1 MFRDPRV
8 AHLRD
13 AARFEVLASERCEA
27 ELARVLAY
35 DLGRYT
41 LDSAG
46 QAAALA
52 EARRRSI
59 RIDAV
64 LPADA
69 RLPRCR
75 DPDDQVFL
83 EAALAAG
90 AECLVTRDKAL
101 LACARR
107 TLPFRILTP
116 EALLLRSVES
126 A

>member
-1 MFRDPRV
+1 MFRDSRV

-13 AARFEVLASERCEA
+13 AARFEVLLGSRCEE

-35 DLGRYT
+35 DLGRFT
-41 LDSAG
+41 LDEPG
-46 QAAALA
+46 RAAALA
-52 EARRRSI
+52 EARRVSSPVV
-59 RIDAV
+59 DV
-64 LPADA
+64 PPAEA

-75 DPDDQVFL
+75 DPDDQMFL
-83 EAALAAG
+83 ETALAGEA
-90 AECLVTRDKAL
+90 ACLVTRDKEL

-107 TLPFRILTP
+107 SLPFRILTP